1 MSSFCLPY
9 IFLLFFSLF
18 LPSLALGIQKRGVFS
33 LVALSCVYIYTF
45 VFILV
50 FFFFCIRSFHLSSSV
65 SNSLTVLG
73 LCVFF
78 AFSLSL
84 FTSVPSSVSLSSL
97 LKTSFSSFLPPSSS
111 MLRLSFYLLC
121 FFSSLSL
128 VTFVC
133 LSSFFLCLYAVF
145 IILVLLLSLL
155 SFPCPFFFP
164 AENTS

>member
-1 MSSFCLPY
+1 MFTLYISSFFFTFLAQSSLGYLETRRLQLGGIIVCL
-9 IFLLFFSLF
+9 
-18 LPSLALGIQKRGVFS
+18 
-33 LVALSCVYIYTF
+33 YIYF
-45 VFILV
+45 CFYFNI
-50 FFFFCIRSFHLSSSV
+50 FFFCIRSFHLSSSV